1 MQKDGDRS
9 KVFTRRVV
17 LLAGGK
23 ALLVTLLGARMYY
36 LQVMEAEKYRTLAE
50 ENRINMRL
58 IPPPRGRIVDR
69 FGIPVAVNRQNFR
82 ALVVAERTRDLE
94 QTLRTFAGLV
104 PLTDYDH
111 QRVLK
116 ESKRRRSFVP
126 VTVRE
131 NLTWEQMAMVQ
142 VNAPDLPGVIIDEG
156 LTRDYPYADLASH
169 ILGYVAAVSEDDMDG
184 DDPLLQL
191 PDFRIGKAGI
201 EKVYDLPLR
210 GKSGASQVEVN
221 AVGRMIRELR
231 REEGEPGHEVQLTID
246 MRLQDYASR
255 RLGTDSAACV
265 VMDVHT
271 GEVLAMASMPAYD
284 PNAFARGL
292 STKEWKALAG
302 NPRAPLRNKALAGQY
317 APGSTFKM
325 AVALAAMESGI
336 VGPEQ
341 TFYCP
346 GHLTLG
352 NHRFHCWKRW
362 GHGHLNMVGAIEQSC
377 DVYFYEVARRI
388 GIGRI
393 ADMARRLGL
402 GADLDLELPGE
413 ASGLIPTKA
422 WKSATLG
429 QPWVQGETL
438 VASIGQGYVLATPL
452 QLAVMTARI
461 ANDGLAVRPTLCRQR
476 VADGRLITEPTP
488 SFDSVGVSKQAMAV
502 VKHAMWRVV
511 NGDRGT
517 ARGSAI
523 DVDGQTM
530 AGKTGTS
537 QVRRISMRERETG
550 VRKNEDLPWKF
561 RDHALFVGF
570 APAEAPR
577 YAVSVIVEH
586 AGGGSRFAAP
596 IAHDV
601 MLETLRLDPSRRR
614 TPDELAAIRE
624 APPPTAAERRRRAE
638 AKAAAAAALA
648 EATAETAAEAAEGS
662 PGQGGNG
669 Q

>member
-9 KVFTRRVV
+9 KVFARRVV

-23 ALLVTLLGARMYY
+23 ALLVSLLGARMYY
-36 LQVMEAEKYRTLAE
+36 LQVMEAEKYRTLAD

-69 FGIPVAVNRQNFR
+69 FGVPLAVNRQNFR
-82 ALVVAERTRDLE
+82 ALVIAERTRDLK
-94 QTLRTFAGLV
+94 QTLQTFADLV
-104 PLTDYDH
+104 PLSDYDH

-116 ESKRRRSFVP
+116 ESSRRRSFVP

-131 NLTWEQMAMVQ
+131 NLTWEQMALVQ
-142 VNAPDLPGVIIDEG
+142 VHAPNLPGVIIDEG
-156 LTRDYPYADLASH
+156 LTRDYPYADLVSH
-169 ILGYVAAVSEDDMDG
+169 ILGYVAAVAEEDMIG

-210 GKSGASQVEVN
+210 GKAGASQVEVN

-231 REEGEPGHEVQLTID
+231 NEEGEPGHEVQLTID

-255 RLGTDSAACV
+255 RLGEQSAACV

-271 GEVLAMASMPAYD
+271 GELLAMASMPAYD

-292 STKEWKALAG
+292 SQAEWAALA
-302 NPRAPLRNKALAGQY
+302 NDPRAPLRNKALAGQY

-325 AVALAAMESGI
+325 VVALAALESGI
-336 VGPEQ
+336 VNAEQ
-341 TFYCP
+341 TVYCP
-346 GHLTLG
+346 GHLRLG
-352 NHRFHCWKRW
+352 NHRFHCWKRG
-362 GHGHLNMVGAIEQSC
+362 GHGHMNMTSALEQSC
-377 DVYFYEVARRI
+377 DVYFYEVSRRI
-388 GIGRI
+388 GIERI
-393 ADMARRLGL
+393 ADMARRMGL
-402 GADLDLELPGE
+402 GAPLDIELPGE
-413 ASGLIPTKA
+413 APGLIPSKA
-422 WKSATLG
+422 WKTATLG

-461 ANDGLAVRPTLCRQR
+461 ANNGLAVRPTLCRQEIR
-476 VADGRLITEPTP
+476 DGHLVERPTP
-488 SFDSVGVSKQAMAV
+488 AFESIGVSKPFMGLVQN
-502 VKHAMWRVV
+502 AMWRVV
-511 NGDRGT
+511 NGNRGT

-530 AGKTGTS
+530 SGKTGTS
-537 QVRRISMRERETG
+537 QVRRITMQERQTG
-550 VRKNEDLPWKF
+550 VRSNEELPWKF
-561 RDHALFVGF
+561 RDHALFVCF

-577 YAVSVIVEH
+577 YAISVIVEH
-586 AGGGSRFAAP
+586 AGGGSRHAAP

-601 MLETLRLDPSRRR
+601 MLEALRLDPSRRR
-614 TPDELAAIRE
+614 TTREVAAIRD
-624 APPPTAAERRRRAE
+624 APPGEGGVRRLTDAETGAEESEERR
-638 AKAAAAAALA
+638 
-648 EATAETAAEAAEGS
+648 
-662 PGQGGNG
+662 PQ
-669 Q
+669 

>member
-69 FGIPVAVNRQNFR
+69 HGVPLAVNRQNFR
-82 ALVVAERTRDLE
+82 ALVIAERTRDLE
-94 QTLRTFAGLV
+94 QTLATFGRLV
-104 PLTDYDH
+104 PLTDYDR
-111 QRVLK
+111 QRVIK
-116 ESKRRRSFVP
+116 EIKRRRSFVP
-126 VTVRE
+126 VAVRE
-131 NLTWEQMAMVQ
+131 NLTWEQMAIVQ
-142 VNAPDLPGVIIDEG
+142 VHAPDLPGVSIDEG
-156 LTRDYPYADLASH
+156 LTRDYPYADMASH
-169 ILGYVAAVSEDDMDG
+169 ILGYVASVSEEDIDAG
-184 DDPLLQL
+184 NDPLLQL

-210 GKSGASQVEVN
+210 GTSGTSQVEVN

-231 REEGEPGHEVQLTID
+231 REDGEPGHEVQLTLD
-246 MRLQDYASR
+246 MRLQDYVSR
-255 RLGTDSAACV
+255 RLGDESAACV

-271 GEVLAMASMPAYD
+271 GELLAMSSMPAYD

-292 STKEWKALAG
+292 SNAEWGELAG

-317 APGSTFKM
+317 SPGSTFKM
-325 AVALAAMESGI
+325 VVALAALESGI
-336 VGPEQ
+336 MTPEQ
-341 TFYCP
+341 TVYCP
-346 GHLTLG
+346 GFLQLG

-362 GHGHLNMVGAIEQSC
+362 GHGHMNLTSAIEQSC
-377 DVYFYEVARRI
+377 DVYFYEVSRRI
-388 GIGRI
+388 GIERI
-393 ADMARRLGL
+393 AEMANRLGL
-402 GADLDLELPGE
+402 GAPLNIELPGE
-413 ASGLIPTKA
+413 AAGLIPTKA

-461 ANDGLAVRPTLCRQR
+461 ANDGLAVRPTLSRQAM
-476 VADGRLITEPTP
+476 VDGSLQEQPTP
-488 SFDSVGVSKQAMAV
+488 AFETLGISRSSLAV
-502 VKHAMWRVV
+502 VRNAMWRVL
-511 NGDRGT
+511 NGNRGT
-517 ARGSAI
+517 ARASAI
-523 DVDGQTM
+523 DLDGITM

-537 QVRRISMRERETG
+537 QVRRISMQERQSG
-550 VRKNEDLPWKF
+550 VRGNDELPWKY
-561 RDHALFVGF
+561 RDHALFVAY

-577 YAVSVIVEH
+577 YAISVIVEH
-586 AGGGSRFAAP
+586 AGGGSRYAAP

-601 MLETLRLDPSRRR
+601 MMETLRLDPSRRR
-614 TPDELAAIRE
+614 APEELAAIVDN
-624 APPPTAAERRRRAE
+624 PPPTPAERQ
-638 AKAAAAAALA
+638 
-648 EATAETAAEAAEGS
+648 AAEANADGAAAG
-662 PGQGGNG
+662 PDGGG
-669 Q
+669 GAPTGERTE

>member
-23 ALLVTLLGARMYY
+23 ALLFTLLGGRMYF

-50 ENRINMRL
+50 ENRINMQL
-58 IPPPRGRIVDR
+58 ISPPRGPIVDR
-69 FGIPVAVNRQNFR
+69 HGIPLAVNRQNFR
-82 ALVVAERTRDLE
+82 AQVIAERTKDLE
-94 QTLRTFAGLV
+94 QTLDTFGTLV
-104 PLTDYDH
+104 PLTDYDR
-111 QRVLK
+111 QRVIK
-116 ESKRRRSFVP
+116 EIKRRRSFVP

-131 NLTWEQMAMVQ
+131 NLTWEQMATIQ
-142 VNAPDLPGVIIDEG
+142 VNIPDLPGVTIDEG

-169 ILGYVAAVSEDDMDG
+169 LLGYVAAVSEEDIDAG

-210 GKSGASQVEVN
+210 GTSGAKQVEVN
-221 AVGRMIRELR
+221 AVGRRIRELR
-231 REEGEPGHEVQLTID
+231 REDGEPGHEVQLTLD

-255 RLGTDSAACV
+255 RLGDDSAACV

-271 GEVLAMASMPAYD
+271 GELLAMASMPAYD

-292 STKEWKALAG
+292 SNKEWGELAN

-325 AVALAAMESGI
+325 VVALAALESGI
-336 VGPEQ
+336 VNAEQ
-341 TFYCP
+341 TVYCP
-346 GHLTLG
+346 GHLRLG

-362 GHGHLNMVGAIEQSC
+362 GHGHMNMTSAIEQSC
-377 DVYFYEVARRI
+377 DVYFYEVSRRI
-388 GIGRI
+388 GIERI
-393 ADMARRLGL
+393 ADMATRMGL
-402 GADLDLELPGE
+402 GAPLDIELPGE

-461 ANDGLAVRPTLCRQR
+461 ANDGLAVRPTLSRQAI
-476 VADGRLITEPTP
+476 VDGQLVEQPTP
-488 SFDSVGVSKQAMAV
+488 AFESLGISSSAMAA

-511 NGDRGT
+511 NGNRGT
-517 ARGSAI
+517 ARGAAI
-523 DVDGQTM
+523 DVDGATM

-537 QVRRISMRERETG
+537 QVRRITMQERQAG

-561 RDHALFVGF
+561 RDHALFVCY
-570 APAEAPR
+570 APSEAPR
-577 YAVSVIVEH
+577 YAISVIVEH

-601 MLETLRLDPSRRR
+601 MMETLRLDPSRRR
-614 TPDELAAIRE
+614 APEDVAAIQER
-624 APPPTAAERRRRAE
+624 PPETPAER
-638 AKAAAAAALA
+638 
-648 EATAETAAEAAEGS
+648 ATRTGGSAVASVEGGTDGGTDGGTP
-662 PGQGGNG
+662 PGGTGE
-669 Q
+669 

>member
-36 LQVMEAEKYRTLAE
+36 LQVMEAEKYSTLAE

-69 FGIPVAVNRQNFR
+69 YGVPLAANRQNFR
-82 ALVVAERTRDLE
+82 ALVIAERTRDLE
-94 QTLRTFAGLV
+94 QTLDTFSNLV
-104 PLTDYDH
+104 PLTDYDR
-111 QRVLK
+111 QRVIK
-116 ESKRRRSFVP
+116 EIKRRRSFVP
-126 VTVRE
+126 VAVRE

-142 VNAPDLPGVIIDEG
+142 VHAPDLPGVTIDEG

-169 ILGYVAAVSEDDMDG
+169 ILGYVAAVSEEDIDAG

-210 GKSGASQVEVN
+210 GTSGNSQVEVN

-231 REEGEPGHEVQLTID
+231 REEGEPGHEIQLTLD
-246 MRLQDYASR
+246 MRLQDFASR
-255 RLGTDSAACV
+255 RLGDDSAACV

-271 GEVLAMASMPAYD
+271 GELLAMASMPAYD

-292 STKEWKALAG
+292 TNKEWGALA
-302 NPRAPLRNKALAGQY
+302 NDPRAPLRNKALVGQY

-325 AVALAAMESGI
+325 VVALAALESGI
-336 VGPEQ
+336 VTADQ
-341 TFYCP
+341 TVFCP
-346 GHLTLG
+346 GHLRLG

-362 GHGHLNMVGAIEQSC
+362 GHGHMNMTSAIEQSC
-377 DVYFYEVARRI
+377 DVYFYEVSRRI
-388 GIGRI
+388 GIERI
-393 ADMARRLGL
+393 AEMANRLGL
-402 GADLDLELPGE
+402 GAPLGIELPGE

-461 ANDGLAVRPTLCRQR
+461 ANDGLAVHPTLSRQAVR
-476 VADGRLITEPTP
+476 DDGGLVEEPTP
-488 SFDSVGVSKQAMAV
+488 AFDSLGISRSAMGV
-502 VKHAMWRVV
+502 VKNAMWRVV
-511 NGDRGT
+511 NGNRGT
-517 ARGSAI
+517 ARRSAI
-523 DVDGQTM
+523 DVEGATM

-537 QVRRISMRERETG
+537 QVRRITMQERQTG
-550 VRKNEDLPWKF
+550 VRGNDELPWEF
-561 RDHALFVGF
+561 RDHALFVCY

-577 YAVSVIVEH
+577 YAISVIVEH

-601 MLETLRLDPSRRR
+601 MMETLRLDPSRRR
-614 TPDELAAIRE
+614 APEELVAIQDN
-624 APPPTAAERRRRAE
+624 PPETAAERRARE
-638 AKAAAAAALA
+638 AIAAAAA
-648 EATAETAAEAAEGS
+648 EAAGD
-662 PGQGGNG
+662 GDAGGG
-669 Q
+669 EPQP

>member
-17 LLAGGK
+17 LLASGK
-23 ALLVTLLGARMYY
+23 AVLITLLGARMYY

-69 FGIPVAVNRQNFR
+69 FGIQLAVNRQNFR
-82 ALVVAERTRDLE
+82 AQVIAERTRDLE
-94 QTLRTFAGLV
+94 TTLETFANLV
-104 PLTDYDH
+104 PLTEYDH
-111 QRVLK
+111 QRVIK
-116 ESKRRRSFVP
+116 EIKRRRSFVP

-142 VNAPDLPGVIIDEG
+142 VHAPDLPGVEIDEG
-156 LTRDYPYADLASH
+156 LTRDYPYAELVSH
-169 ILGYVAAVSEDDMDG
+169 ILGYVAAVSEEDIDG
-184 DDPLLQL
+184 GNDPLLQL

-210 GKSGASQVEVN
+210 GTSGASQVEVN

-231 REEGEPGHEVQLTID
+231 REEGEPGHEVQLTLD

-255 RLGTDSAACV
+255 RLGDESAACV

-271 GEVLAMASMPAYD
+271 GELLAMASMPAYD

-292 STKEWKALAG
+292 SNKEWGALSSD
-302 NPRAPLRNKALAGQY
+302 PRAPLRNKALAGQY

-325 AVALAAMESGI
+325 VVALAALESGI
-336 VGPEQ
+336 VNADQ
-341 TFYCP
+341 TVFCP
-346 GHLTLG
+346 GHLRLG

-362 GHGHLNMVGAIEQSC
+362 GHGHMNMTSAIEQSC
-377 DVYFYEVARRI
+377 DVYFYEVSRRI
-388 GIGRI
+388 GIERI
-393 ADMARRLGL
+393 AEMATRLGL
-402 GADLDLELPGE
+402 GTPLNIELPGE

-422 WKSATLG
+422 WKTATLG

-461 ANDGLAVRPTLCRQR
+461 ANDGLKVQPTLSRQSMADRR
-476 VADGRLITEPTP
+476 VIEKPTP
-488 SFDSVGVSKQAMAV
+488 AFESLGISRQSMAV
-502 VKHAMWRVV
+502 VKNAMWRVL

-517 ARGSAI
+517 ARRSAI
-523 DVDGQTM
+523 HMDGVTM

-537 QVRRISMRERETG
+537 QVRRISMQERQTG
-550 VRKNEDLPWKF
+550 VRTNDELPWEF
-561 RDHALFVGF
+561 RDHALFVCY

-577 YAVSVIVEH
+577 YAISVIVEH
-586 AGGGSRFAAP
+586 AGGGSAFAAP

-601 MLETLRLDPSRRR
+601 MMETLRLDPSRQRS
-614 TPDELAAIRE
+614 PEELAALQDD
-624 APPPTAAERRRRAE
+624 PPFTPPERSVIER
-638 AKAAAAAALA
+638 AAADVAAVVP
-648 EATAETAAEAAEGS
+648 S
-662 PGQGGNG
+662 GGGGGTSTGNPTHD
-669 Q
+669 